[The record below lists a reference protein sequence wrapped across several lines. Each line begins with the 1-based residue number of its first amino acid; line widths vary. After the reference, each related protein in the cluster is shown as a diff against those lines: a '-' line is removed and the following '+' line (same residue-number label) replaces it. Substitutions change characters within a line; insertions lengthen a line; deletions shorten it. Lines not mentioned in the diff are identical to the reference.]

1 MALRDQPYLPL
12 YIQDFLTDEKLIEC
26 SPLAN
31 GVYIR
36 LMCIMHKS
44 EEYGKILLRQKDKQ
58 NPQQL
63 LNFAGKVAKQMP
75 YDYKDVESGLKE
87 LIEEKVVC
95 IEGDFLV
102 QKRMVKDNSISLV
115 RSKAG
120 KKSQFV
126 QANTSTKQTTKG
138 STNSENETVY
148 ETETINEDI
157 ILNEYKEWG
166 EQIIDNNDHY
176 FQTLM
181 HNIGPKITPE
191 LFVHLVNDHFGLL
204 NRYPK
209 MRPKTQ
215 QSFRNSLIKHINEN
229 YKKNGTD
236 KKQQHTASIIN
247 ALKDEHSKL
256 FGTGQ

>member
-1 MALRDQPYLPL
+1 MAKDPAFLFYPG
-12 YIQDFLTDEKLIEC
+12 DFNTGTQFFTDEQVGK
-26 SPLAN
+26 
-31 GVYIR
+31 YIR
-36 LMCIMHKS
+36 LLMAQHQHGHLSEQQVLHICKTYDNHIMAKFIKDDNGLWYNERLANEIVRRKDYSKS
-44 EEYGKILLRQKDKQ
+44 
-58 NPQQL
+58 
-63 LNFAGKVAKQMP
+63 
-75 YDYKDVESGLKE
+75 
-87 LIEEKVVC
+87 
-95 IEGDFLV
+95 
-102 QKRMVKDNSISLV
+102 
-115 RSKAG
+115 RSKNRSS
-120 KKSQFV
+120 KKNISKTYV
-126 QANTSTKQTTKG
+126 KHM
-138 STNSENETVY
+138 